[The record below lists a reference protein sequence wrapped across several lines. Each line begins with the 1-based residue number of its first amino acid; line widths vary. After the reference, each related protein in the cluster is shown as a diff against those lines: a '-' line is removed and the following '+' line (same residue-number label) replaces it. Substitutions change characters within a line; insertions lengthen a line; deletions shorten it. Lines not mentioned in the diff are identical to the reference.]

1 MNEPADFRADTFGA
15 PQFSTELYL
24 VAVAG
29 DEYAGLVR
37 MWPAARVPR
46 LGLIGVLRWHRRRGI
61 ARALLHAAFGALP
74 GRGIEQVTAE
84 VDTTNAASAALLAG
98 LGARR
103 TGGTVELLRRG

>member
-1 MNEPADFRADTFGA
+1 
-15 PQFSTELYL
+15 
-24 VAVAG
+24 
-29 DEYAGLVR
+29 
-37 MWPAARVPR
+37 
-46 LGLIGVLRWHRRRGI
+46 LIGVLRWHRRRGI

-84 VDTTNAASAALLAG
+84 VDATNAASAALLAG